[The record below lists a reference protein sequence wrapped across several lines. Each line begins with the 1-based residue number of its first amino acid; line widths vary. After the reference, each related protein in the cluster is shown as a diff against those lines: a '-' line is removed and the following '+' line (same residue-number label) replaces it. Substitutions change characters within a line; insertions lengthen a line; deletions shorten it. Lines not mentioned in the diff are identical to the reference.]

1 MSTPPPEPG
10 PAPQAGPPIPP
21 GYQPGDYIPFKDRD
35 PGNPSSIA
43 GQWADPARQA
53 QMGTPVGAA
62 RPMTAEER
70 YRAIYGADAPYRITY
85 ASWGRRV
92 LGALIDGF
100 LGVVAAIPLYVGYAM
115 VLNDLDVRTDAYG
128 NRVLDD
134 SSHVS
139 GAAIGMCL
147 LGLAISLAFS
157 IYNSLIR
164 QGRTGYSLGK
174 TVVGIRLVHESTN
187 EPIGALLCFVR
198 QLAHIVDGLICYL
211 GWLWPLWD
219 PKSQTLADK
228 IMGTVVVIQPADEV
242 Q

>member
-1 MSTPPPEPG
+1 MSTTPPGE
-10 PAPQAGPPIPP
+10 GPPIPP

-35 PGNPSSIA
+35 PHNPTSIA

-53 QMGTPVGAA
+53 QQSGQLGDG
-62 RPMTAEER
+62 RKMTAEER
-70 YRAIYGADAPYRITY
+70 YRAIYGVDAPYRISY

-100 LGVVAAIPLYVGYAM
+100 LGIVAAIPFYVGYAM
-115 VLNDLDVRTDAYG
+115 VLRDLDLRTDAYG
-128 NRVLDD
+128 NRVRNDW
-134 SSHVS
+134 SHVS
-139 GAAIGMCL
+139 AAAAGLCI
-147 LGLAISLAFS
+147 LGLLISLAFG
-157 IYNSLIR
+157 IYNTLIR
-164 QGRTGYSLGK
+164 QGRTGYTLGK
-174 TVVGIRLVHESTN
+174 TVVGIRLVHDSTN

-228 IMGTVVVIQPADEV
+228 IMGTVVVIQSADELG
-242 Q
+242 

>member
-1 MSTPPPEPG
+1 MSTTPPGE
-10 PAPQAGPPIPP
+10 GPPIPP
-21 GYQPGDYIPFKDRD
+21 GYRPGDYIPFKDRD
-35 PGNPSSIA
+35 PNNPTSVA

-53 QMGTPVGAA
+53 QQSGHIGDG

-70 YRAIYGADAPYRITY
+70 YRAIYGVDAPYRITY

-92 LGALIDGF
+92 LGAVIDGF
-100 LGVVAAIPLYVGYAM
+100 LGVVAGIPFYVGYAM
-115 VLNDLDVRTDAYG
+115 VLHDLDYRTDAYG
-128 NRVLDD
+128 NRVRADW
-134 SSHVS
+134 SHVS
-139 GAAIGMCL
+139 AAAIGVCV
-147 LGLAISLAFS
+147 LGLLISLAFG

-164 QGRTGYSLGK
+164 QGRTGYTLGK
-174 TVVGIRLVHESTN
+174 TVVGIRLVHDSNN

-228 IMGTVVVIQPADEV
+228 IMGTVVVIQSADELG
-242 Q
+242 

>member
-1 MSTPPPEPG
+1 MSTTPPEP
-10 PAPQAGPPIPP
+10 GPPIPP
-21 GYQPGDYIPFKDRD
+21 GYKPGDYIPFKDRD
-35 PGNPSSIA
+35 PSNPSSIA

-53 QMGTPVGAA
+53 QQSGQLANG

-100 LGVVAAIPLYVGYAM
+100 LGIVAAIPFYIGYAM
-115 VLNDLDVRTDAYG
+115 VLNDLDFRTDTSG

-139 GAAIGMCL
+139 AAAIAMCV
-147 LGLAISLAFS
+147 LGVAISLAFG
-157 IYNSLIR
+157 IYNTLVR

-174 TVVGIRLVHESTN
+174 TAVGIRLVHDSTN

-198 QLAHIVDGLICYL
+198 QLAHIVDSLVCYL

-219 PKSQTLADK
+219 AKSQTLGDK
-228 IMGTVVVIQPADEV
+228 IMGTVVVIQSADELG
-242 Q
+242 